1 MAPPGRPK
9 RKATSSAPAGDAP
22 PKKRTRGGVKAGSR
36 AVAGTES
43 RATENAA
50 KKTSATSK
58 TRRAKKVVSPTDT
71 DSNRNAPHGT
81 LPLSASNDGSEIVNQ
96 REAAAGSR
104 VVTTVNVHREA
115 SEPSTGTMEGA
126 DEQEIQL
133 VPQKMTSSQNTDGGS
148 ITDDG
153 TRRWLEVNTV
163 RSNQLQRAN
172 PVLGPATCIASAI
185 EDRLNA
191 MHEPSAGDGNSRL
204 VNRLRL
210 TERLPT
216 FSGDPL
222 EWLHFKDA
230 YVSSAAL
237 GDYSDRENIM
247 RLYSALKG
255 EAREAVSVMLATMRD
270 PNRVIRALELEFG
283 NKNLIAEKMAN
294 DIKKLPSLNSEKISL
309 TQFAT
314 KLRNAVST
322 FKDAYL
328 VGYLHSPDLLK
339 SVGNKMP
346 SALKY
351 SYNNYVSNSSH
362 AVSTLER
369 VSDFLDRQAELAIAG
384 GLFGFERAPAPLT
397 SQPHSSRRT
406 ERPTRTAV
414 AYTIEH
420 SGSPEDNLVIGGKN
434 KKQCVY
440 CQRSGHNLTNCR
452 NFACQT
458 IERRWTLVK
467 QYRVCFQCLQTGH
480 MSLNCA
486 SPNCGICKE
495 KHHTVLHFS
504 KRVVDNR
511 RASRIDETPQR
522 SLVNNHSREDTS
534 PVSKDM

>member
-1 MAPPGRPK
+1 M
-9 RKATSSAPAGDAP
+9 
-22 PKKRTRGGVKAGSR
+22 
-36 AVAGTES
+36 
-43 RATENAA
+43 
-50 KKTSATSK
+50 
-58 TRRAKKVVSPTDT
+58 
-71 DSNRNAPHGT
+71 
-81 LPLSASNDGSEIVNQ
+81 
-96 REAAAGSR
+96 
-104 VVTTVNVHREA
+104 VTTANVHREA
-115 SEPSTGTMEGA
+115 SEPSTGTADGA
-126 DEQEIQL
+126 GEQEIQL
-133 VPQKMTSSQNTDGGS
+133 VPQEEMTSSQITDGGD
-148 ITDDG
+148 ITDDS
-153 TRRWLEVNTV
+153 TRQWLEVNTV
-163 RSNQLQRAN
+163 RSNHLQRAN
-172 PVLGPATCIASAI
+172 PHLDPATRIANTI

-191 MHEPSAGDGNSRL
+191 MHEPSSGNGNSRF

-237 GDYSDRENIM
+237 GDYNDRENIM

-255 EAREAVSVMLATMRD
+255 EAREAVSVMLATTRD
-270 PNRVIRALELEFG
+270 PNKVIRALELEFG

-294 DIKKLPSLNSEKISL
+294 DIKKLPSLESEKISL

-322 FKDAYL
+322 FKDANL

-339 SVGNKMP
+339 SVGNKLL

-351 SYNNYVSNSSH
+351 SYNNYVSNSSN

-369 VSDFLDRQAELAIAG
+369 VSDFLDRQAELAVAG
-384 GLFGFERAPAPLT
+384 GLFGFERTPAPFT

-406 ERPTRTAV
+406 ERPTRRAV

-420 SGSPEDNLVIGGKN
+420 SGSSEDNLVIDGEN
-434 KKQCVY
+434 TKQCVY

-452 NFACQT
+452 NFARQT

-480 MSLNCA
+480 MSVICA
-486 SPNCGICKE
+486 SPYCGICKG

-511 RASRIDETPQR
+511 RALRNDNTPQR
-522 SLVNNHSREDTS
+522 SLVNNRPREDTS
-534 PVSKDM
+534 LVAKDM